1 MRVTSVRYAGS
12 ATSPAQYPRRA
23 LPEVAF
29 AGRSN
34 VGKSSLINRLLRRR
48 SLARVSRAPG
58 RTQVL
63 NFFLVNDR
71 FYFVDLPGYGY
82 AAVPSRVRETW
93 GPMIEGYLTTR
104 PTLRGVVLLLDGR
117 HPPQPHD
124 VAMRAWLA
132 QERIPHLLV
141 LTKIDQ
147 VPRGRRAARLAEAA
161 DRLGLSDPRLLLP
174 FSAVTGEGEAAL
186 WGALGAALAA
196 VPPKNAL
203 SPNSRG

>member
-1 MRVTSVRYAGS
+1 MRVTSVTFAGS
-12 ATSPAQYPRRA
+12 ATSPAQYPKRA

-34 VGKSSLINRLLRRR
+34 VGKSSLINRLLGRRN
-48 SLARVSRAPG
+48 LARVSRTPG

-82 AAVPSRVRETW
+82 AAVPGRIRETW

-124 VAMRAWLA
+124 AAMRAWLT
-132 QERIPHLLV
+132 QERIAHLLV
-141 LTKIDQ
+141 LTKMDK
-147 VPRGRRAARLAEAA
+147 VPRGKRAAHLREAA
-161 DRLGLSDPRLLLP
+161 ACLGLRDPGLLLP

-186 WGALGAALAA
+186 WKALEAALRPA
-196 VPPKNAL
+196 PEG
-203 SPNSRG
+203 R